1 MKSGMT
7 SGCQDSRGEHSR
19 ADGPA
24 AGRGEDGERGGVR
37 APGRDAG
44 TAVQPHRCL
53 RAWCSKPRGAVAVLT
68 SYPVRAGGW
77 GGGRTPMGLA
87 WAIRGSNLDV
97 TRVTST
103 LDSLSRTSH
112 MASPDHKHTRK
123 YNPTRRLEW
132 RKPELSGDWLD
143 DCHMPRL

>member
-1 MKSGMT
+1 
-7 SGCQDSRGEHSR
+7 
-19 ADGPA
+19 
-24 AGRGEDGERGGVR
+24 
-37 APGRDAG
+37 
-44 TAVQPHRCL
+44 
-53 RAWCSKPRGAVAVLT
+53 
-68 SYPVRAGGW
+68 
-77 GGGRTPMGLA
+77 MGLA
-87 WAIRGSNLDV
+87 WAVWGSNLDV